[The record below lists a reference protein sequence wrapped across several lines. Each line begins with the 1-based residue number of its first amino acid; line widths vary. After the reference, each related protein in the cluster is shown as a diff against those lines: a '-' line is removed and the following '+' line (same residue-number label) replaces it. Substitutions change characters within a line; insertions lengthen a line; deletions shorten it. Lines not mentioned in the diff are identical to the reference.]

1 MRRGVEWNVSQGGRA
16 PVERTGYASRGTIHP
31 FEHLAHNRAVVA
43 RFFCDLRHFLRL
55 TLPQAAYYL
64 QVQPQVIEALET
76 GQVEYLPPW
85 AETSRVIMTYSAMA
99 GVDGGAVLNAV
110 GALLAQLS
118 QTVVQEPPSQQ
129 QVRSPR
135 LRHPSQTSQRF
146 RHAGSVI
153 ASGAKRLPQGAI
165 HQIKERPQRAVYA
178 VSLPLGLLLLLMHVS
193 VFDLVGKP
201 FAAGVRAVSAYVQ
214 EHFAPVHEGFRYIDV
229 GDPRSRRTDKLQI
242 SSGSY

>member
-16 PVERTGYASRGTIHP
+16 RVERTGQANRGPIHSL
-31 FEHLAHNRAVVA
+31 EHLAHNRALIA
-43 RFFCDLRHFLRL
+43 RFFCDLRHALRL

-64 QVQPQVIEALET
+64 QVRPEVIEALET

-85 AETSRVIMTYSAMA
+85 AETARVVMTYSAMA

-118 QTVVQEPPSQQ
+118 QTVVHEPPPPPP
-129 QVRSPR
+129 VRSPR
-135 LRHPSQTSQRF
+135 PRHASETGQRF
-146 RHAGSVI
+146 RRAGSVI
-153 ASGAKRLPQGAI
+153 ANGAKRLPQGAI

-178 VSLPLGLLLLLMHVS
+178 LSLPLGLLLLLMHVS
-193 VFDLVGKP
+193 IVDLVGKP

-214 EHFAPVHEGFRYIDV
+214 EHFAPVHDGFRYIDV
-229 GDPRSRRTDKLQI
+229 GDPRSRRADKLQI